1 MPADKAMRILVI
13 DDMGTMRKIV
23 KNMLSKLGFINVEE
37 ADDGKTAWPMI
48 EAKAKAGDPYKFIIS
63 DWNMPGMQGIELLKL
78 VRASTDD
85 GVKKVKFLMVTAEA
99 EQANVIE
106 AAKAGVNDYVVKPF
120 NQPTLEAKVQK
131 LFP

>member
-1 MPADKAMRILVI
+1 MPADKAMRIIVV

-23 KNMLSKLGFINVEE
+23 KNMLTKLGYPNVDE
-37 ADDGKTAWPMI
+37 ADDGKTAWPMV

-63 DWNMPGMQGIELLKL
+63 DWNMPGMQGIDFLKH
-78 VRASTDD
+78 VRGSAEDS
-85 GVKKVKFLMVTAEA
+85 VKKVKFLMVTAEA
-99 EQANVIE
+99 EQSNVIE

-120 NQPTLEAKVQK
+120 NQPTLEGKVTK

>member
-1 MPADKAMRILVI
+1 MPADKGMKILVV

-23 KNMLSKLGFINVEE
+23 KNMLTKLGYLNVDE

-48 EAKAKAGDPYKFIIS
+48 EEKAKAGDHYSFIIS
-63 DWNMPGMQGIELLKL
+63 DWNMPGMQGIELLRE
-78 VRASTDD
+78 VRKSADEK
-85 GVKKVKFLMVTAEA
+85 VKKVKFLMVTAEA

-120 NQPTLEAKVQK
+120 NQTTLESKFTK